1 MTDQILRG
9 KSEEENVNDLPLYE
23 VVDEKSKSAYKDS
36 NNDYSMLSMSTLTK
50 DGIYVCWHFIWR
62 TCH

>member
-9 KSEEENVNDLPLYE
+9 KSEEENVNDVSLYE

-50 DGIYVCWHFIWR
+50 DGIYAGISSGEP
-62 TCH
+62 TTY